1 VEISGKIIF
10 NNARQYLQTNSQLG
24 NEEISSIA
32 FWLVEHYF
40 GLKRSQILGEKS
52 ILTQHPEYVNFNL
65 ALQRLAKNEPIQYII
80 GETEFYGRKF
90 KVNPAVL
97 IPRPETEELVA
108 WIIADYRPHTG
119 LSLLDVGSGSGCI
132 AISLAKEL
140 PDNQVFALDISE
152 SALAIAQENASLN
165 QASIHFLQ
173 GDILTLSPDFSYQ
186 NQLPLFDCIVS
197 NPPYVR
203 ISEKA
208 QMSPN
213 VLDFEPE
220 LALFVSDKQ
229 PLIFY
234 QKICEY
240 AHYQLVKGG
249 NLYFE
254 INEALAQE
262 MTQLLDSEGFKNI
275 EMRNDLQGKPR
286 MIKGR
291 KL

>member
-1 VEISGKIIF
+1 VEISGKTIF
-10 NNARQYLQTNSQLG
+10 NNARQYLQTNSQLKS
-24 NEEISSIA
+24 EEISSIA

-40 GLKRSQILGEKS
+40 DLKRSQVLGEKLIS
-52 ILTQHPEYVNFNL
+52 TQHPDYNNFNL
-65 ALQRLAKNEPIQYII
+65 ALQRVAKNEPIQYIV

-108 WIIADYRPHTG
+108 WIGADYRAQTQ
-119 LSLLDVGSGSGCI
+119 LKFLDLGSGSGCI

-140 PDNQVFALDISE
+140 PDNQVFALDISD
-152 SALAIAQENASLN
+152 SALAIAQENALLN

-173 GDILTLSPDFSYQ
+173 GDILTLSADFNYR

-197 NPPYVR
+197 NPPYVCAR
-203 ISEKA
+203 EKA
-208 QMSPN
+208 QMLPN
-213 VLDFEPE
+213 VLNFEPE
-220 LALFVSDKQ
+220 LALFVSDEM

-254 INEALAQE
+254 INEALAKE
-262 MTQLLDSEGFKNI
+262 MTQLLDNQRFKNI
-275 EMRNDLQGKPR
+275 ELRNDLQGKPR
-286 MIKGR
+286 MIKGS